1 MNADVTY
8 SADAVRSRD
17 FPLRH
22 AATHVV
28 LKNGVLT
35 LDPLSFTFAQG
46 KLAGRAQIDASRP
59 VPVTSIDARLTGV
72 RLEQFVS
79 GKPPAVE
86 GLLAA
91 RAKLSGAGNSIQKA
105 ATTARGTFTTVIP
118 SGKIRAA
125 FAELAGINV
134 LNGLGLLLSDDKSD
148 TGVRC
153 AVADFGVDKGV
164 MTARHLVFD
173 TDPVL
178 VTGKGTMALDGENM
192 NLELQ
197 GHPKK
202 FRLLR
207 VRAPITL
214 TGPVDDPRIG
224 VAASKAIP
232 QGGLALALSFL
243 SPLAAIIPF
252 VDPGLAKDA
261 NCAGLMATGKQHGV
275 R

>member
-8 SADAVRSRD
+8 SAEAVRSQD

-22 AATHVV
+22 ASTHVI

-35 LDPLSFTFAQG
+35 LDPLSFAFAQG
-46 KLAGRAQIDASRP
+46 KLAGRAQIDASRN
-59 VPVTSIDARLTGV
+59 VPLTSIDARLSDI
-72 RLEQFVS
+72 RLEQFVH

-86 GLLAA
+86 GSLAA
-91 RAKLSGAGNSIQKA
+91 RAKLTGSGNSIQKA
-105 ATTARGTFTTVIP
+105 AMTASGTFTTVIP
-118 SGKIRAA
+118 SGKMRAA

-134 LNGLGLLLSDDKSD
+134 LNGLGLLLSDNKSD

-153 AVADFGVDKGV
+153 AVADFMVHKGTMSV
-164 MTARHLVFD
+164 RNFVFD

-178 VTGKGTMALDGENM
+178 VTGKGTMTLDGESM

-202 FRLLR
+202 FRLLHL
-207 VRAPITL
+207 RAPITI
-214 TGPVDDPRIG
+214 TGPVSNPQIG
-224 VAASKAIP
+224 VAADKAIP
-232 QGGLALALSFL
+232 QGGLAVALSFL

-252 VDPGLAKDA
+252 VDPGLAKNA
-261 NCAGLMATGKQHGV
+261 NCAALVAAGKQHGV